1 MHGGRKDSAAGRI
14 CRKDLM
20 DMTEKK
26 YALDLDYSEWE
37 EYMTGAFAEPNF
49 RAGQICEW
57 LWQKY
62 VCEPS
67 EMTNL
72 SKDLRTALA
81 ERLDFAYPALQ
92 REQRSQDGTRKFLWR
107 LRDRE
112 MVESVLL
119 KEGSRLT
126 LCMSTQ
132 VGCPLQCS
140 FCATGQ
146 SGFVR
151 SLSPGEIAGQ
161 LLAAE
166 KHMGRQVNSV
176 VYMGMGE
183 PFLNTASVLKS
194 VRMLNSPKMRRLG
207 IRHITISTS
216 GIIPGIEE
224 FAASGLGARLAVS
237 LHAADSEL
245 RSALMPVNRTY
256 PLEELRSAMQRY
268 QAVTG
273 DRITIEYALFGG
285 VNDSVEAARDLLRY
299 LKGLHVFVNLIPA
312 NEVSGRFEKP
322 RTEAVLRFRSVL
334 ESAGFECEIR
344 AERGADIDAAC
355 GQLRRKTQSGEA
367 AFKDKTASDSGNAPA
382 GPDAALRRRGMK
394 KEVGAKTGHEEDKE
408 IKAGSVRT
416 ERKQFRPSGGFISE
430 PAGRGRKK
438 DARPASGRNGG
449 KSGQKRQDTYG
460 RGGSMKKTRGG
471 EGYFD
476 AEKGTSP
483 GRASSVRTPGRQKPA
498 SSGNG
503 PRRQKRGEHHE
514 MTAQFRGGK
523 TKRTGGSASFGAGG
537 KQGTSGRG
545 MKRNVRDKNSRARK
559 SK

>member
-1 MHGGRKDSAAGRI
+1 
-14 CRKDLM
+14 
-20 DMTEKK
+20 MTEKK

-72 SKDLRTALA
+72 SKDLRAALA

-92 REQRSQDGTRKFLWR
+92 REQHSQDGTKKFLWR
-107 LRDRE
+107 LRDGE

-151 SLSPGEIAGQ
+151 NLNPGEIAGQ

-166 KHMGRQVNSV
+166 KHIGRQVNSV

-183 PFLNTASVLKS
+183 PFLNAASVLKS

-207 IRHITISTS
+207 IRHITVSTS
-216 GIIPGIEE
+216 GVVPGIEE

-237 LHAADSEL
+237 LHAAENEL
-245 RSALMPVNRTY
+245 RSMLMPVNRTY
-256 PLEELRSAMQRY
+256 PLEELRSAMQKY

-322 RTEAVLRFRSVL
+322 RAEAVLRFRSVL

-367 AFKDKTASDSGNAPA
+367 VFNDKNASNSGNAPA
-382 GPDAALRRRGMK
+382 ASAAAPGRNGVK
-394 KEVGAKTGHEEDKE
+394 KESCAKTGPEKDKE
-408 IKAGSVRT
+408 IKAAPVRAGK
-416 ERKQFRPSGGFISE
+416 KQFRPSGGFISE
-430 PAGRGRKK
+430 PARRGRRD
-438 DARPASGRNGG
+438 DARQVSGRNGG
-449 KSGQKRQDTYG
+449 KSGQERQDTYD
-460 RGGSMKKTRGG
+460 RGGSMKKTRSGDR
-471 EGYFD
+471 YFD
-476 AEKGTSP
+476 AEKGRAP
-483 GRASSVRTPGRQKPA
+483 GRASSVRATDRQTPA
-498 SSGNG
+498 SRGNG
-503 PRRQKRGEHHE
+503 PRRQKRE
-514 MTAQFRGGK
+514 AQQEISAPFRGGK
-523 TKRTGGSASFGAGG
+523 TKRPGLSASFGAGG
-537 KQGTSGRG
+537 KQGMPGRG
-545 MKRNVRDKNSRARK
+545 PKRSVRDKNSRARK